1 MSYPILYN
9 PTETDFNHNGCGI
22 LGDCASCL
30 VTEEA
35 NGAFE
40 LSMQYPMDGI
50 HFEDIQSRSIIKA
63 KPDQFREPQ
72 LFRVY
77 NISKPSMNGIVNISA
92 QHISYDLSGIPVAP
106 FTADSVAMALSGLK
120 SNAVVDCPFEFWTDK
135 NTAGKFT
142 VPHPAS
148 IRSRLGGV
156 QGSILDNYG
165 GEYEFDNFTVKL
177 HNNRGMD
184 RGVSVR
190 YGKNLTSLKQEENC
204 QNIATGIY
212 PYWQNQETGAVV
224 QLSEKIVNAPGEYD
238 FEKIRT
244 VDFTSYFQEQPTEE
258 QLRSATERYIQNNEV
273 GVPIV
278 SLDVSFAQL
287 QKSEE
292 YKHLQLLERVSLFD
306 TLSVEF
312 PALKVSARAKAVKI
326 VYNVLLDRVESVTLG
341 SVRANIAD
349 TIVEQ
354 QKQIEQA
361 PTKTDLQLA
370 KEAATAW
377 LTNGKGYEYKHRD
390 ENGMVIETFYLDAPD
405 IDTAVNVLRIG
416 QSGIGFSHNGVNGPY
431 LTAWTIDGHFVAD
444 FITAGTLNAA
454 LVKVINLIAEKLSSL
469 KGQSRLDIDGATIAL
484 SSGNKETF
492 SVNNYDDTE
501 NGADARCYFREY
513 DGTGAEIA
521 RGQIGA
527 RVFSLGGTWV
537 EPILMFNIFNDRPRM
552 YLKELGRSLYISFKD
567 NGDGTYTFHFV
578 VLFKVN
584 WTIVWF
590 LVFFVA

>member
-1 MSYPILYN
+1 MSYPILYK
-9 PTETDFNHNGCGI
+9 PTETAFNHNGCGI

-77 NISKPSMNGIVNISA
+77 NISKPSMNGIVNIYA
-92 QHISYDLSGIPVAP
+92 QHISYDLSGVAVQP
-106 FTADSVAMALSGLK
+106 FTAESVQLALNGLR
-120 SNAVVDCPFEFWTDK
+120 SNAVGANSFNFWTDK
-135 NTAGKFT
+135 STAGKFT
-142 VPHPAS
+142 VSHPAS

-156 QGSILDNYG
+156 QGSILDVYG

-184 RGVSVR
+184 RGVSIR

-224 QLSEKIVNAPGEYD
+224 QLPEKVVNVDGEYG
-238 FEKIRT
+238 FTHIRT
-244 VDFTSYFQEQPTEE
+244 VDFTSYFETEPTEE
-258 QLRSATERYIQNNEV
+258 QLRSATERYIKNNEI

-306 TLSVEF
+306 MLSVEF

-341 SVRANIAD
+341 SIRANIAD

-377 LTNGKGYEYKHRD
+377 LTNGKGYAYFRKD
-390 ENGMVIETFYLDAPD
+390 ANGNIVD
-405 IDTAVNVLRIG
+405 ILFMDTQDPTTAVNVMRVG
-416 QSGIGFSHNGVNGPY
+416 QSGIGFSHSGVNGLY
-431 LTAWTIDGHFVAD
+431 ESAWTIDGRFNAD
-444 FITAGTLNAA
+444 FITTGIINA
-454 LVKVINLIAEKLSSL
+454 NLIKSGSINADLITSGSL
-469 KGQSRLDIDGATIAL
+469 DASLIKSGRIESLDGRFVLGLDTASVSMAVIYEDGT
-484 SSGNKETF
+484 TQ
-492 SVNNYDDTE
+492 NNS
-501 NGADARCYFREY
+501 F
-513 DGTGAEIA
+513 DGTGISIVKSGSTRPIKIRLNYYNAEDTM
-521 RGQIGA
+521 QIVSDTKLEIKGTPVSIGSDYYPVEILGK
-527 RVFSLGGTWV
+527 RVHWDIVDGRY
-537 EPILMFNIFNDRPRM
+537 ILSAN
-552 YLKELGRSLYISFKD
+552 
-567 NGDGTYTFHFV
+567 
-578 VLFKVN
+578 
-584 WTIVWF
+584 
-590 LVFFVA
+590 

>member
-1 MSYPILYN
+1 MGRNNSEVVGTVSYPILYK
-9 PTETDFNHNGCGI
+9 PTETAFNHNGCGI
-22 LGDCASCL
+22 LGDCSSCL

-35 NGAFE
+35 NGSFE

-63 KPDQFREPQ
+63 KADQFREPQ

-77 NISKPSMNGIVNISA
+77 HISKPSMNGIVSISA
-92 QHISYDLSGIPVAP
+92 QHISYDLSGIPVSP
-106 FTADSVAMALSGLK
+106 FTADGVALALSGFK
-120 SNAVVDCPFEFWTDK
+120 SNSVVNCPFDFWTDK
-135 NTAGKFT
+135 NTTGKFT

-190 YGKNLTSLKQEENC
+190 YGKNLVSLKQEENC

-212 PYWQNQETGAVV
+212 PYWQNQETGSVV
-224 QLSEKIVNAPGEYD
+224 QLSEKVVNAPGEYD
-238 FEKIRT
+238 FQKIRT
-244 VDFTSYFQEQPTEE
+244 VDFTSYFETEPTEE
-258 QLRSATERYIQNNEV
+258 QLRNATERYIQNNEI

-278 SLDVSFAQL
+278 SLDVSFVQL

-326 VYNVLLDRVESVTLG
+326 VYNVLLDRVEAVTLG

-377 LTNGKGYEYKHRD
+377 LTNGKGYAYFRK
-390 ENGMVIETFYLDAPD
+390 DASGNIVD
-405 IDTAVNVLRIG
+405 ILFMDTQDPSTAINVMRVG

-431 LTAWTIDGHFVAD
+431 ESAWTIDGKFNAD
-444 FITAGTLNAA
+444 FILAGSIYA
-454 LVKVINLIAEKLSSL
+454 NLIQAGAISSVDGRAIFDLDKSIVYTKNGTQETFMDPYGMGIWTRNADGSINSKFRIGYSTGEMNGETFESLSL
-469 KGQSRLDIDGATIAL
+469 QSQIPLDITGQPLRLGASNFPVKIK
-484 SSGNKETF
+484 GKEV
-492 SVNNYDDTE
+492 SWKN
-501 NGADARCYFREY
+501 
-513 DGTGAEIA
+513 
-521 RGQIGA
+521 
-527 RVFSLGGTWV
+527 
-537 EPILMFNIFNDRPRM
+537 
-552 YLKELGRSLYISFKD
+552 
-567 NGDGTYTFHFV
+567 NGDGTYT
-578 VLFKVN
+578 LIGK
-584 WTIVWF
+584 
-590 LVFFVA
+590 

>member
-1 MSYPILYN
+1 MSYPILYGS
-9 PTETDFNHNGCGI
+9 TETNFEHNGFGI
-22 LGDCASCL
+22 LSACVSCE

-35 NGAFE
+35 NGIFE
-40 LSMQYPMDGI
+40 LAMQYPMDGI

-63 KPDQFREPQ
+63 KLDQFREPQ

-77 NISKPSMNGIVNISA
+77 NISNPSMNGIVKISA

-106 FTADSVAMALSGLK
+106 FTADGVASALAGLK
-120 SNAVVDCPFEFWTDK
+120 SNAVVDCPFKFWTDK
-135 NTAGKFT
+135 ATTGKFT

-156 QGSILDNYG
+156 QGSILDIYG
-165 GEYEFDNFTVKL
+165 GEYEFDNFAVKL

-190 YGKNLTSLKQEENC
+190 YGKNLLSLKQEENC

-212 PYWQNQETGAVV
+212 PYWSDPETGAIV
-224 QLSEKIVNAPGEYD
+224 QLPEKIVNAPGEYD

-258 QLRSATERYIQNNEV
+258 QLRSATERYIKNNEI

-278 SLDVSFAQL
+278 SLDVSFVQL

-312 PALKVSARAKAVKI
+312 PALKVSAMAKAVKI
-326 VYNVLLDRVESVTLG
+326 VYNVLLDRVEAVTLG

-377 LTNGKGYEYKHRD
+377 LTNGKGYKVERRSAD
-390 ENGMVIETFYLDAPD
+390 GIVIDTLYLDTPD

-416 QSGIGFSHNGVNGPY
+416 QSGIGFSHSGVNGPY
-431 LTAWTIDGHFVAD
+431 ESAWTIDGNFVAD
-444 FITAGTLNAA
+444 FINSGTLNAA
-454 LVKVINLIAEKLSSL
+454 LIKSGTIISKDGAISLDLSEGTLSIYVPSDLIPADRKIEFSSSGMVGYGENTTDGLFYETISIMPAVSGSGTIKQSTILSS
-469 KGQSRLDIDGATIAL
+469 
-484 SSGNKETF
+484 
-492 SVNNYDDTE
+492 
-501 NGADARCYFREY
+501 NGADLVLSASATANP
-513 DGTGAEIA
+513 DGSITQPGSV
-521 RGQIGA
+521 RIGSSGLYSPK
-527 RVFSLGGTWV
+527 VFIDGKFVSW
-537 EPILMFNIFNDRPRM
+537 
-552 YLKELGRSLYISFKD
+552 KD
-567 NGDGTYTFHFV
+567 NGDGTYT
-578 VLFKVN
+578 LIGK
-584 WTIVWF
+584 
-590 LVFFVA
+590 

>member
-1 MSYPILYN
+1 MSYPILYK
-9 PTETDFNHNGCGI
+9 PTETAFNHNGCGI

-92 QHISYDLSGIPVAP
+92 EHISYDLSGIPVSP
-106 FTADSVAMALSGLK
+106 FTADGVAMALSGFK

-135 NTAGKFT
+135 NTTGKFT

-184 RGVSVR
+184 RGVSIR
-190 YGKNLTSLKQEENC
+190 YRKNLVSLKQEENC

-224 QLSEKIVNAPGEYD
+224 QLSENFVNAEGEYG
-238 FEKIRT
+238 FTHIRT
-244 VDFTSYFQEQPTEE
+244 VDFSSYFQEQPTEE
-258 QLRSATERYIQNNEV
+258 QLRSATERYIQNNEI

-354 QKQIEQA
+354 QKEIDKK
-361 PTKTDLQLA
+361 PSKTFMENAIHSMTNTILGA
-370 KEAATAW
+370 KGGSVRF
-377 LTNGKGYEYKHRD
+377 LD
-390 ENGMVIETFYLDAPD
+390 ENGDGEPD
-405 IDTAVNVLRIG
+405 TLYIADNPNPAQAVKIWRFNYEG
-416 QSGIGFSHNGVNGPY
+416 WAASKNGYNGPFEMGA
-431 LTAWTIDGHFVAD
+431 TFEDGIIAD
-444 FITAGTLNAA
+444 FITAGTLYGLRVKAGMIESEDGSLKIDLSSN
-454 LVKVINLIAEKLSSL
+454 KVI
-469 KGQSRLDIDGATIAL
+469 IDVSATGGATTGKVEI
-484 SSGNKETF
+484 SREGIIGYG
-492 SVNNYDDTE
+492 YDYDKGDYVKSLLVMPGYKNSE
-501 NGADARCYFREY
+501 NGGSATTINSFQSPF
-513 DGTGAEIA
+513 GMVISTGGGEA
-521 RGQIGA
+521 QILDFAPVGKLQIK
-527 RVFSLGGTWV
+527 RKTVSW
-537 EPILMFNIFNDRPRM
+537 
-552 YLKELGRSLYISFKD
+552 KD
-567 NGDGTYTFHFV
+567 NGDGTYT
-578 VLFKVN
+578 L
-584 WTIVWF
+584 IGQ
-590 LVFFVA
+590 

>member
-1 MSYPILYN
+1 VSYPILYK
-9 PTETDFNHNGCGI
+9 PIETAFNHNGCGI

-35 NGAFE
+35 NGSFE

-77 NISKPSMNGIVNISA
+77 HISKPNMNGIVNISA

-106 FTADSVAMALSGLK
+106 FTADGVALALAGLK

-135 NTAGKFT
+135 ETTGKFT

-156 QGSILDNYG
+156 QGSILYNYG

-190 YGKNLTSLKQEENC
+190 YGKNLVSLKQEENC
-204 QNIATGIY
+204 QNVATGIY
-212 PYWQNQETGAVV
+212 PYWQNPETGAIV
-224 QLSEKIVNAPGEYD
+224 QLLEKVVNAPGEYD
-238 FEKIRT
+238 FQKIRT
-244 VDFTSYFQEQPTEE
+244 VDFTSYFETEPTEE
-258 QLRSATERYIQNNEV
+258 QLRNATERYIQNNEI

-278 SLDVSFAQL
+278 SLDVSFVQL

-377 LTNGKGYEYKHRD
+377 LTNGKGYKVERRSPD
-390 ENGMVIETFYLDAPD
+390 GTVIDTLYLDTPD

-431 LTAWTIDGHFVAD
+431 ESAWTIDGKFNAD
-444 FITAGTLNAA
+444 FITAGTLYGLLFKAGM
-454 LVKVINLIAEKLSSL
+454 IESTDGSL
-469 KGQSRLDIDGATIAL
+469 KIDLSNNKIIIDVSGTGDSTTGKVEISRAGIIGY
-484 SSGNKETF
+484 G
-492 SVNNYDDTE
+492 YDYDRGEYVQTLLMLPGYKKE
-501 NGADARCYFREY
+501 NGGSATTINSYLAKY
-513 DGTGAEIA
+513 GLNLMGSSISIGIHSTPV
-521 RGQIGA
+521 QIQ
-527 RVFSLGGTWV
+527 RKTVSW
-537 EPILMFNIFNDRPRM
+537 
-552 YLKELGRSLYISFKD
+552 KD
-567 NGDGTYTFHFV
+567 NGDGTYT
-578 VLFKVN
+578 LIGK
-584 WTIVWF
+584 
-590 LVFFVA
+590 